1 MKFIEAITKSPEE
14 AAREPLPALP
24 HTHSNAVSSHS
35 HSHSRPE
42 TYTESAARRSGTQP
56 IPMTQTA
63 ANNVVVQ
70 RNEKEALKSEQKR
83 TGQEESESR
92 VMSAVRSPSADRT
105 GNTQGQALPV
115 VEELGEASSLGDK
128 SGKSGRSRDRD
139 EQLLFPTDGLDD
151 RRPIT
156 PVKDFGPSN
165 SGIKIVARSSLDKE
179 LPPLPLVE
187 SPMEMRNEDSILP

>member
-24 HTHSNAVSSHS
+24 HVHSNAVSSHS

-42 TYTESAARRSGTQP
+42 TYTESAARRSGSQP

-83 TGQEESESR
+83 TDQEEPDSR
-92 VMSAVRSPSADRT
+92 VISTVRSPSADRT
-105 GNTQGQALPV
+105 GNTQGQTLPV

-139 EQLLFPTDGLDD
+139 EQLLHPTDGVDD

-165 SGIKIVARSSLDKE
+165 PGIKMVARSSLDKE

-187 SPMEMRNEDSILP
+187 SPMDLRNEDSVFS